1 MMNTSLS
8 CVPTAVSKT
17 HNLLVVSDLH
27 LGEALIE
34 PSAAG
39 KAHLERVSAAFSR
52 FLEYYASH
60 PVAGRPWR
68 LIVAGD
74 MIDFVRAR
82 LVAGLPHARRPGGQ
96 WASDALD
103 HIVALHRDPFVD
115 LAAFLAAGHEVVV
128 LRGNHDAD
136 LHWDEAQA
144 RLVEH
149 LVTFAPCDPAGVR
162 ARVQFSRWF
171 WHEAEL
177 IYVEHGNQY
186 DKFCSFEHV
195 LDPTLGGQSE
205 LEDPI
210 AHQTFRAFARQI
222 ASTCDLHA
230 IDHWKLPDFAR
241 WLAGLGPRLIGRLLV
256 TYLGSVRWMLAT
268 RRRLLRLAR
277 ETHERHAAR
286 LRELAAGVGLEHQV
300 VQRLHAL
307 RERPAGL
314 RLYHGLRMLYLD
326 QLVALVATLLVVLG
340 VQLSPLDAP
349 TRTELSVAIGGLA
362 LVVMGCLLALRDVSP
377 VPKLSR
383 AARRIREVLPVRYVV
398 FGHSHVPTAER
409 LGHSAVYYNTGSWTG
424 DSGGGL
430 THLCILRDEPRAELR
445 RWCTTHEAPVSAEGA
460 W

>member
-1 MMNTSLS
+1 MNTQLTGL
-8 CVPTAVSKT
+8 PRAATKT

-34 PSAAG
+34 PSASG

-52 FLEYYASH
+52 FLEYYAAR
-60 PVAGRPWR
+60 PVDGRPWR

-82 LVAGLPHARRPGGQ
+82 LVAGLPHDRRPGGQ
-96 WASDALD
+96 WATAALD
-103 HIVALHRDPFVD
+103 HIVALHSDPFVD

-136 LHWDEAQA
+136 LHWDETQA
-144 RLVEH
+144 RLTEH
-149 LVTFAPCDPAGVR
+149 LVAFAPCDPEGVR
-162 ARVQFSRWF
+162 ARVHFSRWF

-177 IYVEHGNQY
+177 LYVEHGNQY

-195 LDPTLGGQSE
+195 LDPTLGGHSE

-210 AHQTFRAFARQI
+210 AHQTFRAFARDI

-230 IDHWKLPDFAR
+230 IDHWKLPDFIR
-241 WLAGLGPRLIGRLLV
+241 WIAGLGPRLIGRLLL

-268 RRRLLRLAR
+268 RRCLARLAR

-286 LRELAAGVGLEHQV
+286 LRELAVGVGLEHHV

-307 RERPAGL
+307 RERPAGW

-326 QLVALVATLLVVLG
+326 HLVTILVALVAVLG
-340 VQLSPLDAP
+340 VQLAPIDAAL
-349 TRTELSVAIGGLA
+349 RTELTLDIAGVTL
-362 LVVMGCLLALRDVSP
+362 LVMGCLFALRDVSP
-377 VPKLSR
+377 VPKLRR

-409 LGHSAVYYNTGSWTG
+409 LGHSSVYYNTGSWTG

-445 RWCTTHEAPVSAEGA
+445 RWCTTREAPVSAEGA

>member
-326 QLVALVATLLVVLG
+326 QLVALVAALLVVLG

>member
-1 MMNTSLS
+1 MNTKLT
-8 CVPTAVSKT
+8 CAPQAASKT

-34 PSAAG
+34 PSVTG

-52 FLEYYASH
+52 FLEYYAAR
-60 PVAGRPWR
+60 PVGGRPWR

-82 LVAGLPHARRPGGQ
+82 LVAGLPHDRRPGGQ
-96 WASDALD
+96 WGSAALD
-103 HIVALHRDPFVD
+103 HIVALHSDPFVD

-136 LHWDEAQA
+136 LHWDEVQT

-149 LVTFAPCDPAGVR
+149 LVAFAPCDPEGVR

-177 IYVEHGNQY
+177 LYVEHGNQY

-222 ASTCDLHA
+222 APTCDLHA

-241 WLAGLGPRLIGRLLV
+241 WLAGLGPRLIGRLFV

-268 RRRLLRLAR
+268 RRCLLRMAQ

-286 LRELAAGVGLEHQV
+286 LGDLAARVGLDHQV

-326 QLVALVATLLVVLG
+326 HLVAIAVALFVVLA
-340 VQLSPLDAP
+340 VQLSPLEEA
-349 TRTELSVAIGGLA
+349 TRGELTTAVGGAA
-362 LVVMGCLLALRDVSP
+362 LLVMGCLLALRDVSP

-409 LGHSAVYYNTGSWTG
+409 LGHSSVYYNTGSWTG

-445 RWCTTHEAPVSAEGA
+445 RWCTTREAPVSAEGA